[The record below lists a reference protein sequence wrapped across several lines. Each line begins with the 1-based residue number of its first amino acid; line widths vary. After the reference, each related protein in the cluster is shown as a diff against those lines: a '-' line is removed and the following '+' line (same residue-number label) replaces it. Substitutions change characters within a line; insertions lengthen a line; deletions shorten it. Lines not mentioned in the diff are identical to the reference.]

1 MIELIKGDC
10 LIEMPK
16 IKDKSI
22 DLILCDLPYGTTTCK
37 WDVIIPFELL
47 WKQYERIIKDNGA
60 IVLFASQP
68 FTSALIMSNINLF
81 RYELIWE
88 KPNPSNPLLAGKQ
101 PLKNHENICIFYK
114 KQPDFKPVKIL
125 RLQKDKRTQKTKE
138 KGVFETTGQKRIIPN
153 ADSEYKLGMSV
164 MFFNREQTGFHPTQK
179 PIDLLRTIIRMFTVE
194 NDTILDNTM
203 GSGST
208 GVASVIEKRNF
219 IGIEKKSKY
228 FEIAEYRINTE
239 TAQLRLF

>member
-1 MIELIKGDC
+1 MIQLIKGDC
-10 LIEMPK
+10 IIEMPK

-22 DLILCDLPYGTTTCK
+22 DMILADLPYGTTACK
-37 WDVIIPFELL
+37 WDTIIPFKPL

-125 RLQKDKRTQKTKE
+125 RLQKDKRNSLNRQV
-138 KGVFETTGQKRIIPN
+138 VF
-153 ADSEYKLGMSV
+153 YKLLLNQYNDGQYNMSQGTLD
-164 MFFNREQTGFHPTQK
+164 FIEPHPDTHEFEREIVSVCDADVDKLREEINVFANDILSGEFLNQDINKKYGDK
-179 PIDLLRTIIRMFTVE
+179 SLDEYIKLLK
-194 NDTILDNTM
+194 IL
-203 GSGST
+203 
-208 GVASVIEKRNF
+208 
-219 IGIEKKSKY
+219 KK
-228 FEIAEYRINTE
+228 
-239 TAQLRLF
+239 